1 MQTSIEFNAETRNGS
16 GTGIA
21 RATRRAGM
29 IPAIIYGLGRQ
40 HTIAVS
46 SKEFVK
52 EYLKGGIMSKLAT
65 INLDGKKVN
74 VITRDVQIHPVTD
87 NPIHIDFQ
95 QIDEA
100 KPIKVSVRI
109 KVLNEQK
116 CASIKRGGV
125 LNIVLRQAKFYCLP
139 SQLKTSIE
147 VDITDLKIGQSV
159 HINDIELPEGMTPV
173 NKSNFVILSI
183 AGRTEETSEEQQ
195 SA

>member
-29 IPAIIYGLGRQ
+29 IPAIIYGLGQQ

-173 NKSNFVILSI
+173 DKSNFVILSI

>member
-1 MQTSIEFNAETRNGS
+1 MQTSIEFKAESRNGS
-16 GTGIA
+16 GTGVA

-29 IPAIIYGLGRQ
+29 IPAIIYGLGQQ
-40 HTIAVS
+40 HTIAIS

-65 INLDGKKVN
+65 LNLDGKKVN

-109 KVLNEQK
+109 KVLNEHK

-139 SQLKTSIE
+139 SQLKASIE

-159 HINDIELPEGMTPV
+159 HINDIKLPEGMTPV
-173 NKSNFVILSI
+173 DKSNFVILSI